1 MTRAYLALGGNLGD
15 VAAEFL
21 SAIHALA
28 ATDGVTL
35 VAVSRV
41 YRTPP
46 WGVTDQPD
54 FLNMALAIDTKLS
67 ARALLEACLGI
78 EKASGRVRD
87 RRWGPRNIDIDVIAF
102 GDATVDEPDL
112 TIPHPRAHER
122 AFVLAPLC
130 DLDAELR
137 LAGLRVSD
145 LLAQVDACGVSVDDK
160 ATAVIAIPCG
170 TDARRRHPESAPRA

>member
-28 ATDGVTL
+28 ALNGVTL

-54 FLNMALAIDTKLS
+54 FLNMALAIDTDLS

-78 EKASGRVRD
+78 EKASGRLRD

-102 GDATVDEPDL
+102 GDAKVNEPDL

-122 AFVLAPLC
+122 AFVLAPL
-130 DLDAELR
+130 AELADE
-137 LAGLRVSD
+137 LMLGGQCVSD
-145 LLAQVDACGVSVDDK
+145 WLSQADASGVRVDGE
-160 ATAVIAIPCG
+160 ATAVIASG
-170 TDARRRHPESAPRA
+170 AKQSRSLT

>member
-15 VAAEFL
+15 VAGEFVTALQGL
-21 SAIHALA
+21 SSTPAMR
-28 ATDGVTL
+28 L
-35 VAVSRV
+35 VALSRV

-54 FLNMALAIDTKLS
+54 FLNMAAAIDTDLS

-102 GDATVDEPDL
+102 GDAKVDEPDL

-122 AFVLAPLC
+122 AFVLAPL
-130 DLDAELR
+130 AEL
-137 LAGLRVSD
+137 ADGLVLGGQRVSD
-145 LLAQVDACGVSVDDK
+145 WLAQADASGVQVDIE
-160 ATAVIAIPCG
+160 AT
-170 TDARRRHPESAPRA
+170 RRVRPTTL